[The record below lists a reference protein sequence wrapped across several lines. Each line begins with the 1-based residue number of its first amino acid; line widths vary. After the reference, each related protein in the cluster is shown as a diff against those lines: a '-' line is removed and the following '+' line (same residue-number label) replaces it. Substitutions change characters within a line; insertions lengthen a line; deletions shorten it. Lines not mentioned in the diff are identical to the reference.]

1 MSKESKKKEVAL
13 KKEVEQ
19 RRIYEYWMSA
29 FERAGKKMP
38 VKEWE
43 VAEKRY
49 TADKTGD
56 DQKAPVVNDLRN
68 HIEVSRAYLDQ
79 RDPAFKVMVAPAY
92 ANDKDAKGQAECER
106 AYLKFVWAEQDC
118 QIAEAQKLDSALIRN
133 VGFTMPIF
141 DMKKWMPGLRYL
153 PAREVRLDPDCGG
166 IMARASWVA
175 YREDISVEQLKA
187 DVPDITPEEILRVKA
202 SVLTTEEQEE
212 VEEGEK
218 ELYLSV
224 RRWHVFARNDA
235 AVRDF
240 TKELDEPEKVESLV
254 DELKLTTERRYLQFV
269 EGIPRPVKDAKK
281 WPFDLDHNEFPITPF
296 MLNQVPEDLYGF
308 TDYQQMERMDLMSDL
323 VMQWIE
329 EDANYAAIRKYVGPP
344 DTGSVSKND
353 IENFLNS
360 NKRAYLASL
369 VGEDGK
375 ELIREIRVGQMNPEM
390 AEVYKMMHEQAIRAS
405 ADSELAIESVE
416 SYKDVTAMGV
426 RADMERRHQRNNL
439 RLSGPRGYEK
449 SIQQDAIKILEI
461 AHQFVPRY
469 SVVDWGTVDEEGE
482 PNLESLNWTAALTAM
497 LPEKDEEGDV
507 IVDGRKPATLLKLG
521 IDAIVG
527 DELSQSWKTSDELPM
542 VAIRLSTKVHI
553 TPGSTRNLTQAQQAA
568 ELTQFYSEVLYPTIY
583 EPMGLFDKAAEFIK
597 HIATF
602 MQGMDR
608 MDDFLPT
615 TDEVKQFLQQ
625 QQQAAEQEAQ
635 AEREKAELEMQMSQA
650 KGENEQRSAE
660 LQIGTDAAKAQIEI
674 ERDLQKTANEER
686 KAKLQLAQ
694 AKNKESA

>member
-1 MSKESKKKEVAL
+1 MSDEPKVEESTEDRK
-13 KKEVEQ
+13 
-19 RRIYEYWMSA
+19 IYDYWMSA

-56 DQKAPVVNDLRN
+56 EQKAPVVNDLRN

-79 RDPAFKVMVAPAY
+79 RDPAFKVRVAPAY

-106 AYLKFVWAEQDC
+106 AYLEFVWEEQEC
-118 QIAEAQKLDSALIRN
+118 QVAEAQKLDSALIRN

-153 PAREVRLDPDCGG
+153 PARDVRLDPDCGG

-187 DVPDITPEEILRVKA
+187 DVPDITAEEILRIKKQNS
-202 SVLTTEEQEE
+202 SVLSEDEQED
-212 VEEGEK
+212 VDDKEK

-254 DELKLTTERRYLQFV
+254 DELKLKTERRYLQFID
-269 EGIPRPVKDAKK
+269 GIPRPVKDAKK
-281 WPFDLDHNEFPITPF
+281 WPFDLDHNEFPITSF

-308 TDYQQMERMDLMSDL
+308 TDYKQMERMDLMSDL

-329 EDANYAAIRKYVGPP
+329 EDANYAAIRKYVGPQ
-344 DTGSVSKND
+344 DAGAASKTD

-369 VGEDGK
+369 VGDDGK
-375 ELIREIRVGQMNPEM
+375 PLIQEIRVGQMNPEM
-390 AEVYKMMHEQAIRAS
+390 KTVYEMMHEQAIRAS

-449 SIQQDAIKILEI
+449 SIQEDAIKILEI

-469 SVVDWGTVDEEGE
+469 SVVDSAGDDG
-482 PNLESLNWTAALTAM
+482 LQSLSWPDAQKAIIA
-497 LPEKDEEGDV
+497 G
-507 IVDGRKPATLLKLG
+507 GHLLKLG

-568 ELTQFYSEVLYPTIY
+568 ELTQFYSEVLFPTIY

-602 MQGMDR
+602 MQGVDR
-608 MDDFLPT
+608 MEDFLPT
-615 TDEVKQFLQQ
+615 TEEVKQFLQQ
-625 QQQAAEQEAQ
+625 KQQAAEQEAQ
-635 AEREKAELEMQMSQA
+635 SEQQKAEMEMQMLQQ
-650 KGENEQRSAE
+650 KGESEQRSAE
-660 LQIGTDAAKAQIEI
+660 LQIGTQAAKAEIEI
-674 ERDLQKTANEER
+674 ERDLKKTANEER
-686 KAKLQLAQ
+686 KAKLQLQ
-694 AKNKESA
+694 SQKKETG

>member
-1 MSKESKKKEVAL
+1 MSDEPKIEES
-13 KKEVEQ
+13 VED

-29 FERAGKKMP
+29 FKRAGKKMP

-49 TADKTGD
+49 TADKTAD
-56 DQKAPVVNDLRN
+56 EQKAPVVNDLRN

-79 RDPAFKVMVAPAY
+79 RDPAFKVRVSPAY

-106 AYLKFVWAEQDC
+106 AYLEFVWEEQEC
-118 QIAEAQKLDSALIRN
+118 QVEEAQKLDSALIRN
-133 VGFTMPIF
+133 KGFTMPIF

-153 PAREVRLDPDCGG
+153 PVRDVRLDPDCGG
-166 IMARASWVA
+166 IMKRASWVA
-175 YREDISVEQLKA
+175 YKEDISVEQLKA
-187 DVPDITPEEILRVKA
+187 DVPNITPEEILHIKTKNP
-202 SVLTTEEQEE
+202 SVLTEEEQKD
-212 VEEGEK
+212 VKEGEK

-240 TKELDEPEKVESLV
+240 TKEIDEPEKVESLV
-254 DELKLTTERRYLQFV
+254 DELKLNTERRYLQFV
-269 EGIPRPVKDAKK
+269 EGVPRPVKDAKK

-308 TDYQQMERMDLMSDL
+308 TDYQQMERMDIISDQ
-323 VMQWIE
+323 VMQWVE
-329 EDANYAAIRKYVGPP
+329 LDAFYSAIRKYVGPEY
-344 DTGSVSKND
+344 TGVLTKEV
-353 IENFLNS
+353 IEDFLNS
-360 NKRAYLASL
+360 NKRSYLPGF

-375 ELIREIRVGQMNPEM
+375 PLMQEIRVGQMNPEM
-390 AEVYKMMHEQAIRAS
+390 REVYTMMHEQAISAS

-416 SYKDVTAMGV
+416 SFKDVTAMGV

-449 SIQQDAIKILEI
+449 SIQEDAIKILEI

-469 SVVDWGTVDEEGE
+469 SLIDSGQKDDDDDPILDRLPW
-482 PNLESLNWTAALTAM
+482 PKAQAAIIA
-497 LPEKDEEGDV
+497 G
-507 IVDGRKPATLLKLG
+507 GHLLQLG

-527 DELSQSWKTSDELPM
+527 DELSASWKTSDELPM

-568 ELTQFYSEVLYPTIY
+568 ELTQFYSEVLSPTIY

-602 MQGMDR
+602 MQGLDR
-608 MDDFLPT
+608 MDDYLPT
-615 TDEVKQFLQQ
+615 TDEVKQFLQR

-635 AEREKAELEMQMSQA
+635 AEREKAELEMQMAQA

-660 LQIGTDAAKAQIEI
+660 LQLGTESAKAEIEI
-674 ERDLQKTANEER
+674 DRDLKKTANEER
-686 KAKLQLAQ
+686 KAKLQLQ
-694 AKNKESA
+694 SAGKDK

>member
-1 MSKESKKKEVAL
+1 MPDEPKIEEP
-13 KKEVEQ
+13 VED
-19 RRIYEYWMSA
+19 RRIYAYWMSA

-56 DQKAPVVNDLRN
+56 EQKAPVVNDLRN

-79 RDPAFKVMVAPAY
+79 RDPAFKVRVAPAY

-106 AYLKFVWAEQDC
+106 AYLEFVWAEQDC

-133 VGFTMPIF
+133 IGFTMPIF

-153 PAREVRLDPDCGG
+153 PARDVRLDPDCGG

-175 YREDISVEQLKA
+175 YKEDSSVEQLKA
-187 DVPDITPEEILRVKA
+187 DVPDITAEEILRIKKENS
-202 SVLTTEEQEE
+202 SVLTEDEQKE
-212 VEEGEK
+212 VDEGEK
-218 ELYLSV
+218 ELYRSV
-224 RRWHVFARNDA
+224 TRWHVFARNDA
-235 AVRDF
+235 AVRDL
-240 TKELDEPEKVESLV
+240 TKEYDEPEKVESLV
-254 DELKLTTERRYLQFV
+254 DELNLKTERRYLQFV

-296 MLNQVPEDLYGF
+296 MLNQVPEDSYGF
-308 TDYQQMERMDLMSDL
+308 TDYQQMERMDEMSDK
-323 VMQWIE
+323 MMEYIE
-329 EDANYAAIRKYVGPP
+329 LDAYYSAITKYVG
-344 DTGSVSKND
+344 GSEQGLPSKETVDNW
-353 IENFLNS
+353 LNS
-360 NKRAYLASL
+360 NKRAYLPDML
-369 VGEDGK
+369 GDDGK
-375 ELIREIRVGQMNPEM
+375 PLMQELKVGTPGAHLKEFY
-390 AEVYKMMHEQAIRAS
+390 ELFHEQAIRAS

-449 SIQQDAIKILEI
+449 SIQEDAIKILEI

-469 SVVDWGTVDEEGE
+469 SVIDSG
-482 PNLESLNWTAALTAM
+482 
-497 LPEKDEEGDV
+497 EKDD
-507 IVDGRKPATLLKLG
+507 DDKPLLDSLPWPEAQRAIIKGGHLLKLG

-527 DELSQSWKTSDELPM
+527 EELSQSWKTSDELPM

-568 ELTQFYSEVLYPTIY
+568 ELTQFYNDTLYPTIY
-583 EPMGLFDKAAEFIK
+583 EPMGRFDLATKFLE

-602 MQGMDR
+602 MQGLDR

-615 TDEVKQFLQQ
+615 TEQVKQFLQQ

-635 AEREKAELEMQMSQA
+635 AEREKAELEMQMAQA

-660 LQIGTDAAKAQIEI
+660 LQLGTDAVKAQIEI
-674 ERDLQKTANEER
+674 DRDLKKTANEER
-686 KAKLQLAQ
+686 KAKLQLQ
-694 AKNKESA
+694 SAGKDK